1 MIEIKDL
8 TFTYPGAD
16 KANLNNINLSIE
28 GGDFLAI
35 IGNNGCGKST
45 LCKTLNGLIP
55 HFIAGDMLGSVEI
68 DGVDTKTVEV
78 GHIAQKVGYVYQDFE
93 NQIVRPTVLD
103 DASFACLNYAFEDYK
118 ERGKRALNLCGLEHK
133 VNDYIWQL
141 SGGQKHLLALAGVT
155 ALSPEVLILD
165 EPIAQLDPAHA
176 RQIYDVLKDL
186 NEKHGKTIIVI
197 EHHTEFI
204 ADYCKNVVLMKEGR
218 VVWKRRAKEALQRVE
233 ELQESNIFPPQITV
247 AADLLKKKGIAKAK
261 ELPTTIDEGVKFFG
275 NLKFNPY
282 DEIVV
287 TKEEV
292 MNECIKKLHNHV
304 GTEKLLNHAGTDE
317 KYNNAG
323 INEIYNNEGN
333 GEVHNNVDTIGVYNN
348 ASTIGSHNNTSTNE
362 LIDKNTSISFQN
374 VSVEYQAVKGAAV
387 SVMKDLSLKI
397 HRGDKIALIGS
408 NGAGKSTLMKLIIG
422 LLKPSSGK
430 ITVEGRETRAIPAEE
445 LSRIVSLVYQN
456 PEEMFIKDSIR
467 ADIEY
472 AMKVRDIADYE
483 QKTKELL
490 ERFHLTNIKDR
501 DGRLL
506 SGGQMRRAS
515 LAIGI
520 ALNPSILLLD
530 EPTANLDIATRK
542 EIIKTLNDMRDI
554 TETVMIATH
563 DMQLVCDWADRIIVL
578 CQGNVIDDGT
588 RNQVFKNPV
597 VSQRVGIRPPEIYCM
612 GQKLHKEAQC
622 YTVEEFCNHFIG
634 GDNDK

>member
-16 KANLNNINLSIE
+16 KENLKGINLIIE
-28 GGDFLAI
+28 RGDFIAI

-55 HFIAGDMLGSVEI
+55 HFISGDMEGSVII

-103 DASFACLNYAFEDYK
+103 DASFACLNYAYEDYK
-118 ERGKRALNLCGLEHK
+118 DRGKKALNLCGLEHK

-176 RQIYDVLKDL
+176 RQIYEVLKDL

-204 ADYCKNVVLMKEGR
+204 ADYCKHVVLMKEGR
-218 VVWKRRAKEALQRVE
+218 VVWKRSVKEALQRVE
-233 ELQESNIFPPQITV
+233 ELQASNIFPPQITV
-247 AADLLKKKGIAKAK
+247 AASKLVQMGKIARGR
-261 ELPTTIDEGVKFFG
+261 ELPTTIDEGTRFFKG
-275 NLKFNPY
+275 LAYQPY
-282 DEIVV
+282 EIND
-287 TKEEV
+287 KE
-292 MNECIKKLHNHV
+292 CKAYHAIHNDSFDNRTHKH
-304 GTEKLLNHAGTDE
+304 TAS
-317 KYNNAG
+317 
-323 INEIYNNEGN
+323 
-333 GEVHNNVDTIGVYNN
+333 N
-348 ASTIGSHNNTSTNE
+348 ASNYCKEDLTTSKKGETV
-362 LIDKNTSISFQN
+362 TSISFQK
-374 VSVEYQAVKGAAV
+374 VSVQYHAVKGDAV
-387 SVMKDLSLKI
+387 SVMKDLSLEI
-397 HRGDKIALIGS
+397 HRGEKIALIGS
-408 NGAGKSTLMKLIIG
+408 NGAGKSTLMKLVIG
-422 LLKPSSGK
+422 LLKPNAGSV
-430 ITVEGRETRAIPAEE
+430 TVEGRATKAIPTEE

-467 ADIEY
+467 GDIEY
-472 AMKVRDIADYE
+472 AMKVREVEHYE
-483 QKTKELL
+483 QKTQELL
-490 ERFHLTNIKDR
+490 ERFRLTDIQER

-578 CQGNVIDDGT
+578 HQGSVIDDGT
-588 RNQVFKNPV
+588 REEVFKNPV
-597 VSQRVGIRPPEIYCM
+597 VVQRVGIRPPEIYCM
-612 GQKLHKEAQC
+612 GEKLHKDAQC
-622 YTVEEFCNHFIG
+622 YTVEEFCKHFIG
-634 GDNDK
+634 GNNDK